1 MRIHS
6 PAMLLPCGVL
16 AACILLAAPDA
27 AHAGYL
33 DPGSGSTLVQGIVA
47 AVAAVKRFWNGLLG
61 IFGLGGGK

>member
-1 MRIHS
+1 MRIRS
-6 PAMLLPCGVL
+6 LAMPCVCGIL
-16 AACILLAAPDA
+16 AACFLLGAPDA

-61 IFGLGGGK
+61 LIGLGGGK